1 MVIQWGIKWA
11 PVLAHGLAGESE
23 PCLMDSLSE
32 EMSVHHSVQNLGVR
46 MASELVRHW
55 VSELESG
62 LEPCLVWV

>member
-1 MVIQWGIKWA
+1 MWA
-11 PVLAHGLAGESE
+11 QEKAKMLAHGLVGESE

-46 MASELVRHW
+46 IASELVRHW